1 MFAAV
6 MIRFN
11 LGGTFCAHA
20 VEVVE
25 GVCRGKYL
33 PSFHST
39 IVPRGLDVCAPQC
52 MQMNRG
58 SCQSLDQMILCDV
71 WSVKCSVLRTHLF
84 Q

>member
-20 VEVVE
+20 VDVVE
-25 GVCRGKYL
+25 GVCGGKYL

-39 IVPRGLDVCAPQC
+39 IVPSRLDACGLHC
-52 MQMNRG
+52 MQMNLGR
-58 SCQSLDQMILCDV
+58 CQSLDQMILCDV
-71 WSVKCSVLRTHLF
+71 WSIKCSVLRTHLF

>member
-6 MIRFN
+6 MIRSN

-25 GVCRGKYL
+25 GVCGGKCV

-39 IVPRGLDVCAPQC
+39 IAPCGLDVCALQC
-52 MQMNRG
+52 MQMNLG
-58 SCQSLDQMILCDV
+58 SCQSLDQMISCGV
-71 WSVKCSVLRTHLF
+71 WRIKCSVLRTHLF

>member
-1 MFAAV
+1 MFATV

-20 VEVVE
+20 VEVEE
-25 GVCRGKYL
+25 GVYGGKYL
-33 PSFHST
+33 TSFHST
-39 IVPRGLDVCAPQC
+39 IVPYGLRACALQC
-52 MQMNRG
+52 MQMNLE

-71 WSVKCSVLRTHLF
+71 WSIKCSVLRTHLF

>member
-6 MIRFN
+6 MIRSN

-25 GVCRGKYL
+25 GVCGGKYL

-39 IVPRGLDVCAPQC
+39 IVPCGLDVCALQC
-52 MQMNRG
+52 MQMNLG
-58 SCQSLDQMILCDV
+58 SCQILDQMISCDV
-71 WSVKCSVLRTHLF
+71 WSIKCSVLRTHLF